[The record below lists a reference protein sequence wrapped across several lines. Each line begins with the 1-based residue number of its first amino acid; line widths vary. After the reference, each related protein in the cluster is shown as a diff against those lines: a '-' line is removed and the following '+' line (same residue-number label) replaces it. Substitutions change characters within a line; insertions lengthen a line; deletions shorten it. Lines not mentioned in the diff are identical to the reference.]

1 VEDDALARRGGDG
14 EHLRDDAQRRDR
26 ARIAGRH
33 DDRAGAER
41 EDRRVDGGVRERA
54 LVAGLDDD
62 GERRDRRHQALLQRE
77 REVRHRR
84 VRPGEVD
91 GAEGAHDEELR
102 QVLALRHRPLA
113 AVEDEDGDE
122 RDAGAEGRRG

>member
-1 VEDDALARRGGDG
+1 MLM
-14 EHLRDDAQRRDR
+14 Q
-26 ARIAGRH
+26 IYTSAGY
-33 DDRAGAER
+33 
-41 EDRRVDGGVRERA
+41 
-54 LVAGLDDD
+54 
-62 GERRDRRHQALLQRE
+62 
-77 REVRHRR
+77 RR

-122 RDAGAEGRRG
+122 RDAGAEGRRGREGNRVEVDVEQGLGQHRAQHREDDVQQDDEDRGRGEGLRYLLCAREDDRGTQCQEAVLHAWPQ